1 MGLITF
7 KQKMTKK
14 LIPNRIGQAIKN
26 QSGLSMLEVAIG
38 LLILAV
44 ALVAFLSS
52 AGSVSYFNQRA
63 EQENKATQLASN
75 KMEEIK
81 RISTNEA
88 TGSDYGFSYV
98 TSQTGLLASM
108 TRNSAYKY
116 SSSETEDIYTVT
128 STLEVYDTSTGAV
141 ANGDVSFDTPDQIR
155 VIQST
160 VEVTWT
166 DMKGQSKSVQL
177 ATLLHRRQFI

>member
-1 MGLITF
+1 MITF
-7 KQKMTKK
+7 RQKMTKK
-14 LIPNRIGQAIKN
+14 LFPDRITQVIKN
-26 QSGLSMLEVAIG
+26 QGGLSMLEVAIG

-52 AGSVSYFNQRA
+52 AGNVSYFNKRA

-98 TSQTGLLASM
+98 TSKTGLLASM

-116 SSSETEDIYTVT
+116 SSSETSDIYTVT
-128 STLEVYDTSTGAV
+128 STLEVYDTSTSAV
-141 ANGDVSFDTPDQIR
+141 ANGDISFDTPDQIR